1 MSARELLYLSAADVL
16 ATGVTPREAREAVL
30 RAFAAL
36 ARGEAVSLPKST
48 IEIGPGHI
56 FQAMSAASAGDGI
69 ATVKW
74 VAAAPVAAGAAGQGI
89 SGLICV
95 SDRATGAPLAV
106 LDGDE
111 ITLVRTAA
119 MSAAAAVHLAPAAPR
134 SIGFVGCGRQALAHL
149 AAFADLFP
157 GLERALAFSRSEA
170 SARRL
175 AEAAGGI
182 GLAGEVVPDPD
193 DLVRRS
199 DIVVSMVP
207 GAPGLRAFLDARL
220 LPAHAFVSAVDIGRS
235 WLPASLGAFDVL
247 ATDSLAQSRAPY
259 DVDTKPVEGVAF
271 SIDLGQMASGAWT
284 MAAPGRT
291 MFCFRGLGIAD
302 LALAG
307 LVVAKAR
314 SLGIGTPLPR

>member
-1 MSARELLYLSAADVL
+1 MSGRELLYLCAADVL
-16 ATGVTPREAREAVL
+16 AAGVTPREAREAVL
-30 RAFAAL
+30 GAFAEL
-36 ARGEAVSLPKST
+36 HRGDAVSLPKST

-56 FQAMSAASAGDGI
+56 FQAMSAASAGQGI

-74 VAAAPVAAGAAGQGI
+74 VSAAPVPAGADAQGI
-89 SGLICV
+89 HGLICV
-95 SDRATGAPLAV
+95 NDRASGAPVAV

-119 MSAAAAVHLAPAAPR
+119 MSAAAAAHLAPAAPR

-149 AAFADLFP
+149 DAFADLFP
-157 GLERALAFSRSEA
+157 GLETALAFSRSAA

-175 AEAAGGI
+175 AAAAGEK
-182 GLAGEVVPDPD
+182 GLKAEATTDAD
-193 DLVRRS
+193 ALLRRS

-207 GAPGLRAFLDARL
+207 GAPGLAAFLDARL

-235 WLPASLGAFDVL
+235 WMPASLGAFDVR

-259 DVDTKPVEGVAF
+259 DVDTRPVEDAPF
-271 SIDLGQMASGAWT
+271 ATDLAQLAGGAWT
-284 MAAPGRT
+284 TDAPGRAL
-291 MFCFRGLGIAD
+291 FCFRGLGIAD

-307 LVVAKAR
+307 LVVAKAKAQ
-314 SLGIGTPLPR
+314 GIGTRLPR

>member
-111 ITLVRTAA
+111 ITLIRTAA
-119 MSAAAAVHLAPAAPR
+119 MSAAAAAYLAPARPR
-134 SIGFVGCGRQALAHL
+134 TIGFVGCGRQAFAHL
-149 AAFADLFP
+149 DAFADLFP
-157 GLERALAFSRSEA
+157 GLETALAHSRREA

-175 AEAAGGI
+175 AEAADEI
-182 GLAGEVVPDPD
+182 GMSGEVTPDASE
-193 DLVRRS
+193 LLRRC
-199 DIVVSMVP
+199 DIVISMVP
-207 GAPGLRAFLDARL
+207 GAPGLSPFLDARL
-220 LPAHAFVSAVDIGRS
+220 MPEHAFASAVDIGRS

-247 ATDSLAQSRAPY
+247 ATDSLDQSKAPY

-271 SIDLGQMASGAWT
+271 ATDLPRMASGAWA
-284 MAAPGRT
+284 MAGPGRA

-307 LVVAKAR
+307 LVVAWAR
-314 SLGIGTPLPR
+314 ARGIGTRLPR

>member
-1 MSARELLYLSAADVL
+1 MSAGELLYLSAADVL
-16 ATGVTPREAREAVL
+16 AAGVTPGEARQAVL
-30 RAFAAL
+30 AAFADMHN
-36 ARGEAVSLPKST
+36 GEAVSLPKST

-56 FQAMSAASAGDGI
+56 FQAMSAASAGAGI

-74 VAAAPVAAGAAGQGI
+74 VAAAPLAAGTNGQGI
-89 SGLICV
+89 HGLICV

-149 AAFADLFP
+149 DAFADLFP
-157 GLERALAFSRSEA
+157 GLETVLAFSRSAA

-175 AEAAGGI
+175 AAAAGEK
-182 GLAGEVVPDPD
+182 GLKAEATTDAD
-193 DLVRRS
+193 ALLRRS
-199 DIVVSMVP
+199 DIVVSTVP
-207 GAPGLRAFLDARL
+207 GAPGLAAFLDARL

-247 ATDSLAQSRAPY
+247 ATDSLAQSKAPY
-259 DVDTKPVEGVAF
+259 DVNTKPVEGVSFAT
-271 SIDLGQMASGAWT
+271 DLARMAGGAWT
-284 MAAPGRT
+284 MPAPGRA

-307 LVVAKAR
+307 LVVDKAR
-314 SLGIGTPLPR
+314 VQGIGTRLPR